1 MSADEPTGGGM
12 ITTLRARIAALF
24 ASTITQVATGL
35 SAAIVAGVLAF
46 AEPVRAWIGDWFWP
60 ESVAVSAAPVTADE
74 GQKVPLR
81 LVLSDRSGSG
91 ISGGTVTITSPDR
104 SVVVHNGTFAVPRS
118 AGSVDVAPPGLMV
131 EPRAPGTSRLKV
143 SLVTNKGTQ
152 AIGEVEVTG
161 IPVHADLVGRSLTG
175 SWRAT
180 LDGVPGEWRIV
191 EQAPGRFTGALT
203 LEDGTQY
210 DVVSGWYDSR
220 PLMFRLHAPSGA
232 ISRVEGIHC
241 APAGAG

>member
-1 MSADEPTGGGM
+1 MEAYCRHWHKAMPFMFEREGDYTELLMPTALLAADSVRDRAVK
-12 ITTLRARIAALF
+12 TL
-24 ASTITQVATGL
+24 T
-35 SAAIVAGVLAF
+35 
-46 AEPVRAWIGDWFWP
+46 E
-60 ESVAVSAAPVTADE
+60 
-74 GQKVPLR
+74 
-81 LVLSDRSGSG
+81 
-91 ISGGTVTITSPDR
+91 
-104 SVVVHNGTFAVPRS
+104 
-118 AGSVDVAPPGLMV
+118 DVC
-131 EPRAPGTSRLKV
+131 
-143 SLVTNKGTQ
+143 
-152 AIGEVEVTG
+152 GEVEVIG